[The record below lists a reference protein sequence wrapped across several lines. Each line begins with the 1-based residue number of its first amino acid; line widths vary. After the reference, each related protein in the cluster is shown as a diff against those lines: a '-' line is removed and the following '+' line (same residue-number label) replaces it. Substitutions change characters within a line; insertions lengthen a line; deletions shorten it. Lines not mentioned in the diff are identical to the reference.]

1 MTSCL
6 SCIEIFIRSL
16 SRPSLSQSGPPL
28 PKHAS
33 ATGIDSVKAL
43 DIPSGVDEEFCLSPI
58 VQYCCRL
65 HQTALADSPQLTL
78 PPAFGQAYVGETF
91 SCTLCANNELLGGT
105 DRIING
111 LKIGADMQTPSGT
124 VPLELTPEDDNSVN
138 RQLGPG
144 ESLQRIV
151 RFDLR
156 EEGNHVLAVSLSYSE
171 TTLSD
176 GKAASS
182 GRVRTFRKLYQF
194 AAQPCLSVRT
204 KVSDFPTAEPSSGTD
219 PSSKPTRFALEA
231 QLENMADGAILLEKV
246 TFNTK
251 APFLSTSLNW
261 DAGSQDGE
269 RKEAPTLVPR
279 DVVQVAFLI
288 EEQPQAKVAVPQRE
302 VKDGRT
308 VLGQLS
314 IRWRTAMGDSGFL
327 TTGWLMTKKR

>member
-1 MTSCL
+1 MDL
-6 SCIEIFIRSL
+6 
-16 SRPSLSQSGPPL
+16 
-28 PKHAS
+28 
-33 ATGIDSVKAL
+33 
-43 DIPSGVDEEFCLSPI
+43 PSGADEAFCLSS
-58 VQYCCRL
+58 VVRCCAQLSQVTPTDR
-65 HQTALADSPQLTL
+65 HQLTL

-91 SCTLCANNELLGGT
+91 SCTLCANNELLGDT
-105 DRIING
+105 ERIING
-111 LKIGADMQTPSGT
+111 LKIGAEMQTPSGT
-124 VPLELTPEDDNSVN
+124 VPLELAPEDDKSVN
-138 RQLGPG
+138 RQLEPG
-144 ESLQRIV
+144 ESLQKIV

-171 TTLSD
+171 TTISD

-219 PSSKPTRFALEA
+219 APSQPTRFALEA
-231 QLENMADGAILLEKV
+231 QLENMADGCILLEKI

-251 APFLSTSLNW
+251 APFQSTSLNW
-261 DAGSQDGE
+261 DAGSQNGE
-269 RKEAPTLVPR
+269 RKERPTLVPR
-279 DVVQVAFLI
+279 DVMQVAFLI
-288 EEQPQAKVAVPQRE
+288 EEQPQAKVAVSQRE

-314 IRWRTAMGDSGFL
+314 IQWRTAMGGSGFL